1 MNGGLVWALLRDW
14 LPWRLRNAA
23 KPTAFFSVSALPL
36 DPPASW
42 FPADLAPKADA
53 GARFLQIQFC
63 MDLGVVRR
71 WTRRLELIRRLKL
84 LIEIA
89 LLAPVRSARWMRQRL
104 YGTIIPDAVI
114 RRVDREAADERQVL
128 PVAARQLEFG
138 DRRRAVY
145 AGSAPPRPYY

>member
-1 MNGGLVWALLRDW
+1 
-14 LPWRLRNAA
+14 
-23 KPTAFFSVSALPL
+23 
-36 DPPASW
+36 
-42 FPADLAPKADA
+42 
-53 GARFLQIQFC
+53 
-63 MDLGVVRR
+63 
-71 WTRRLELIRRLKL
+71 LELIRRLKL
-84 LIEIA
+84 LIGIA
-89 LLAPVRSARWMRQRL
+89 PLASVRSARWMRQRL